1 MKLHRPTSAA
11 LLVPAAALLVL
22 GSTGCATKKHVRNTV
37 GPVEARVSSAEERN
51 RQQQAALGELENGLS
66 RTDERAQDAERKAM
80 AAREA
85 AQTAHNRADG
95 AFGRADSA
103 YGLAD
108 STRSR
113 LTQLSENID
122 NYKLVTSENVLFG
135 LGKHKLTK
143 DAESQLDAAVAQ
155 LQGSKNYVLEIQGF
169 TDATGS
175 ATTNLEL
182 SRKRADSVVR
192 YLTVKHN
199 VPLRKI
205 NVLGV
210 GEDDPTADNKSREGR
225 KQARRVEMRE
235 FALDLGNNS
244 VNASAEGSQGNMQ
257 QGNVNANMP
266 RTTEQV
272 TTTRSTELGATGTTA
287 NQNQ

>member
-1 MKLHRPTSAA
+1 MILHRRSSAA
-11 LLVPAAALLVL
+11 LLMPAAALLVF
-22 GSTGCATKKHVRNTV
+22 GSTGCATKKHVRQTV
-37 GPVEARVSSAEERN
+37 APVEARVAGAEERN

-66 RTDERAQDAERKAM
+66 RTDERAQDAERKAL

-95 AFGRADSA
+95 AFSKADSA

-113 LTQLSENID
+113 LTELSENID
-122 NYKLVTSENVLFG
+122 NYKLVTAENVLFG
-135 LGKHKLTK
+135 LGKHNLTK
-143 DAESQLDAAVAQ
+143 DAQAQLDAAVAQ
-155 LQGSKNYVLEIQGF
+155 LQGSKNFVLEIQGF

-175 ATTNLEL
+175 ATQNLEL

-210 GEDDPTADNKSREGR
+210 GEDDPTADNKTREGR
-225 KQARRVEMRE
+225 KQARRVEMRV
-235 FALDLGNNS
+235 FALDLGGNS
-244 VNASAEGSQGNMQ
+244 VNAAAQQDSANMQ
-257 QGNVNANMP
+257 

-272 TTTRSTELGATGTTA
+272 STSTGSTTGTAATSTT

>member
-1 MKLHRPTSAA
+1 MILHRRTSAA
-11 LLVPAAALLVL
+11 LLMPAAALLVF
-22 GSTGCATKKHVRNTV
+22 GSTGCASKKHVRQTV
-37 GPVEARVSSAEERN
+37 APVEARVTSAEERN

-95 AFGRADSA
+95 AFSKADSA
-103 YGLAD
+103 FGLAE

-113 LTQLSENID
+113 LTELSENID
-122 NYKLVTSENVLFG
+122 NYKLVTAENVLFG
-135 LGKHKLTK
+135 LGKHNLTK
-143 DAESQLDAAVAQ
+143 DAQAQLDAAVAQ
-155 LQGSKNYVLEIQGF
+155 LQGSKNFVLEIQGF

-175 ATTNLEL
+175 AMQNLEL
-182 SRKRADSVVR
+182 SRKRADAVVR

-210 GEDDPTADNKSREGR
+210 GEDDPTADNKTREGR
-225 KQARRVEMRE
+225 KQARRVEMRV
-235 FALDLGNNS
+235 FALDLGGNS
-244 VNASAEGSQGNMQ
+244 VNASAQQGSMNMQ
-257 QGNVNANMP
+257 

-272 TTTRSTELGATGTTA
+272 STGTAGSNTSTGTGTGTGA
-287 NQNQ
+287 AATTNQNQ